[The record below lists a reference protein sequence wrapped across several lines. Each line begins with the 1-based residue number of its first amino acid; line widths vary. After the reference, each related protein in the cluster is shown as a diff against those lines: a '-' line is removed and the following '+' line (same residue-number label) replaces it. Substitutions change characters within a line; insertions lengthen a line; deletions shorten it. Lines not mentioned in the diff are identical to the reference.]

1 MVHDNLKERMLEVP
15 PDDTPLTLR
24 DAGTRRVQWR
34 RSSIDVDPS
43 AAAST
48 LTTPSQPNNSP
59 ASIVLKAR
67 LSPFTNP
74 GLSPIQE

>member
-48 LTTPSQPNNSP
+48 LTTPSQLNTSP
-59 ASIVLKAR
+59 ASIVPEAR

-74 GLSPIQE
+74 GLSPIRE